1 MKIGEPI
8 LPQTLETQLESALK
22 RKDELMAE
30 LKGAEEGISDLRTKI
45 RDRDAQSVLASETR
59 IRMVHAFEMHI
70 PEHSRAQPWNA
81 NVIADILIEEE
92 FVDDAIITDLEVPSV
107 SRMLNEWAT
116 TNGHIGR
123 KASFGFCTYI
133 VQALRKEYS

>member
-45 RDRDAQSVLASETR
+45 RDRDA
-59 IRMVHAFEMHI
+59 
-70 PEHSRAQPWNA
+70 
-81 NVIADILIEEE
+81 
-92 FVDDAIITDLEVPSV
+92 
-107 SRMLNEWAT
+107 
-116 TNGHIGR
+116 
-123 KASFGFCTYI
+123 
-133 VQALRKEYS
+133 